1 MPNKDPDQAEY
12 FDYDGSPEWHQQEFF
27 SPGQYTRGGAT
38 YTVSSGFPSKGGGGV
53 AYGARRTPDAAEI
66 RVIVREELSA
76 MYQMI
81 MDRIEEIEGL
91 G

>member
-1 MPNKDPDQAEY
+1 MPNKDPDQSEY

-27 SPGQYTRGGAT
+27 ARGQYSRGGAT
-38 YTVSSGFPSKGGGGV
+38 YTVSTGFPSKGGGGV
-53 AYGARRTPDAAEI
+53 AYGVRRNPSADEI
-66 RVIVREELSA
+66 RLIVREELNSL
-76 MYQMI
+76 YQMI